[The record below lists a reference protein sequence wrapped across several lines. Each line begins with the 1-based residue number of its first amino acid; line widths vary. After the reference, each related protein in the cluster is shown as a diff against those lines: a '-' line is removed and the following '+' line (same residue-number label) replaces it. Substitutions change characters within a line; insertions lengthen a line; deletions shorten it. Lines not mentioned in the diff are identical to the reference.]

1 MKKIIAAGLFAASLA
16 FASGALAADPPKPLS
31 SDTPIETIVANPE
44 GKAVLDKDLPGVTTH
59 PMYDQFKSMSLKDLA
74 PMSQGKI
81 TDEAIKKV
89 DADLAAIKPKS

>member
-16 FASGALAADPPKPLS
+16 FASGALAADPPKPMTT
-31 SDTPIETIVANPE
+31 DTPIETIAANPD
-44 GKAVLDKDLPGVTTH
+44 GKAVLDKDVPGLTAH

-81 TDEAIKKV
+81 TDDVIKKV
-89 DADLAAIKPKS
+89 DTDLAAIKPKS